1 MDSVGCDGD
10 HFDILIVGE
19 LIKLSS
25 YYSGRW
31 VSQYSVDMTDSTIHI
46 TGIVSI
52 ASHYFE
58 NGNVRMNVRREMPP
72 IQLSL
77 SNGVA
82 TKLFERIA
90 AFEDEIQEGLNE
102 IFTSLKQD
110 ALKTFRRQLPRTR
123 QHFQWNVNAH
133 KMADTMKGMNK

>member
-1 MDSVGCDGD
+1 MD
-10 HFDILIVGE
+10 
-19 LIKLSS
+19 
-25 YYSGRW
+25 
-31 VSQYSVDMTDSTIHI
+31 
-46 TGIVSI
+46 
-52 ASHYFE
+52 
-58 NGNVRMNVRREMPP
+58 VRREMPP

-110 ALKTFRRQLPRTR
+110 ALK
-123 QHFQWNVNAH
+123 V
-133 KMADTMKGMNK
+133 GMEIR